1 MKNKAAVALGQMAAR
16 VNKAKGR
23 EYFVELGKK
32 SADKRKKDKEAAL
45 STASIDNERSLGV

>member
-1 MKNKAAVALGQMAAR
+1 MKNKAAVELGKKAAQ

-32 SADKRKKDKEAAL
+32 SADKRKREKELTL
-45 STASIDNERSLGV
+45 SPTSFDNDRSLSV

>member
-1 MKNKAAVALGQMAAR
+1 MKNKAAVSLGKMAAA

-32 SADKRKKDKEAAL
+32 SADKRKMAKELAL
-45 STASIDNERSLGV
+45 STAPLDNERSLGV